1 MKLTINCLLQ
11 LYTELKMR
19 FDMKDKWQ
27 TVIQSRDKL
36 KQITSEDESII
47 HTVTEEECVAY
58 SNFING

>member
-1 MKLTINCLLQ
+1 
-11 LYTELKMR
+11 MR

-27 TVIQSRDKL
+27 TVIQSRDKV
-36 KQITSEDESII
+36 KQIASEDESSI